1 MKTIGLL
8 GGMSWESTAIY
19 YRLINQAVSQRLGGL
34 HSASILLHS
43 LDFAPVA
50 ALQQDNR
57 WAEAGELLANHAHAL
72 EAAGADC
79 LVLCTNTMH
88 RVADIIE
95 TGLSIPL
102 IHIADATARHLQRLD
117 INRAGLLG
125 TAFTMEQAFYR
136 DRLIGHGIDVLIP
149 DAQQRSIVHRVIFDE
164 LCRGQIDDRSRQ
176 AFVHISQQLA
186 KRGAE
191 GIILGCTEIGLLIGP
206 DDLDLPIIDTTRIH
220 AEAAVD
226 FVLGSL

>member
-1 MKTIGLL
+1 MKTLGLL

-34 HSASILLHS
+34 HSAPILLHS

-50 ALQQDNR
+50 ALQQANR
-57 WAEAGELLANHAHAL
+57 WAEAGALLANHAHAL

-95 TGLSIPL
+95 AGLSIPL

-117 INRAGLLG
+117 IHRAGLLG

-136 DRLIGHGIDVLIP
+136 DRLSGHGIDVLTP
-149 DAQQRSIVHRVIFDE
+149 NAQQRRIVHRVIFDE
-164 LCRGQIDDRSRQ
+164 LCRGEVNERSRQ
-176 AFVHISQQLA
+176 AFIGISQQLA
-186 KRGAE
+186 ERGAE
-191 GIILGCTEIGLLIGP
+191 GIILGCTEIGLLLGP
-206 DDLDLPIIDTTRIH
+206 NDLDLPIIDTTQVH
-220 AEAAVD
+220 AEAAVR
-226 FVLGSL
+226 FALG